1 MKKKKPNIRLD
12 CRGPSGGIAF
22 HRGGCIPLAR
32 SDPEDHFQRHRD
44 AGFRDRD
51 EVRAGPGTDCELSPP
66 VKTGFERRAGIANYR
81 MENIHTP
88 WLVVQ
93 YRNMDSA
100 HGESPPRN
108 AVGSSPPKNRQSHCE
123 RFARSTLLS
132 EAICSHAVDWERDRP
147 PWLAVRHREVDVGHG
162 VLPPNNAAG
171 SSPPTKKGRMENV
184 ASDFV
189 LQVGNLSD
197 EDPEDCGMGRGGPPW
212 LALRLG
218 EVDVG
223 HGVLLWMQGVRSH
236 SPSEGHEGGQSN
248 LRKVAGMPVR
258 NQETD
263 VGWRSRRK
271 RNRYKCLEQSER
283 HGLSEE
289 KKFAEDPRLGQTLG
303 TPSFSLT
310 ANRTEGLCA
319 KHLGAMHWTWLCSAS
334 CQVPRHLLGGPV
346 GRALV
351 ERERGWIAQEKQ
363 YQCVFMTRQNRNIDK
378 RTHEE
383 ILLISFQ

>member
-1 MKKKKPNIRLD
+1 
-12 CRGPSGGIAF
+12 
-22 HRGGCIPLAR
+22 
-32 SDPEDHFQRHRD
+32 
-44 AGFRDRD
+44 
-51 EVRAGPGTDCELSPP
+51 
-66 VKTGFERRAGIANYR
+66 
-81 MENIHTP
+81 
-88 WLVVQ
+88 
-93 YRNMDSA
+93 MD
-100 HGESPPRN
+100 
-108 AVGSSPPKNRQSHCE
+108 
-123 RFARSTLLS
+123 T
-132 EAICSHAVDWERDRP
+132 
-147 PWLAVRHREVDVGHG
+147 
-162 VLPPNNAAG
+162 
-171 SSPPTKKGRMENV
+171 V

-189 LQVGNLSD
+189 RQVGNLSD